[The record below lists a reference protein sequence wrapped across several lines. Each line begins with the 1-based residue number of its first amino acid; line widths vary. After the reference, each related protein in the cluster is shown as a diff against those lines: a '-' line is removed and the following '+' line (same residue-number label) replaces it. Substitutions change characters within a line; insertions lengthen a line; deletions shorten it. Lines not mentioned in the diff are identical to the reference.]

1 MYTKRTIIVLCFLFG
16 LFQLSQSTSSD
27 LLKEFSKIY
36 SAKNLT
42 LPTQIPAEVSNFT
55 AVSAVIVDTITKD
68 TLNSFQLKYSIHP
81 FLIRIL
87 NNAFNSTNSSIQ
99 ILTKPLI
106 IKEKRKSE
114 HLIYTKKPG
123 YYTLPTDDSQFI
135 VLYEKIENKLED
147 DNAKKKKQEKKDT
160 ENEMIKIPDWDL
172 EPPFDTIDRGEL

>member
-135 VLYEKIENKLED
+135 VLYEKIENKL
-147 DNAKKKKQEKKDT
+147 NVAIVK
-160 ENEMIKIPDWDL
+160 
-172 EPPFDTIDRGEL
+172 